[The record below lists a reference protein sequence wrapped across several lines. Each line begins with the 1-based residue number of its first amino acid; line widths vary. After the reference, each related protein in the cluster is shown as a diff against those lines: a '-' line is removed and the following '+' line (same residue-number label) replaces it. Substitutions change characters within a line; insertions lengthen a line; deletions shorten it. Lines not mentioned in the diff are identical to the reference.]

1 MTDENKQLGRVQRR
15 EFEPAS
21 LTPHLSPVRTTR
33 LSMESLAAAARVHAA
48 MTSERPP
55 DDYTSE
61 LIAAITRVT
70 KSLDLHSFVPERDGT
85 GPRFN
90 ATVATTIKDQL
101 DLIVLRGDQV
111 TWLDLLGWATAIVSC
126 SPDTKALRTRLF
138 ELAGLLMLWVDDLD
152 ARGAG
157 ARTAGARD
165 E

>member
-1 MTDENKQLGRVQRR
+1 
-15 EFEPAS
+15 
-21 LTPHLSPVRTTR
+21 
-33 LSMESLAAAARVHAA
+33 MESLAAAARVHAA

-70 KSLDLHSFVPERDGT
+70 KSLDLHSFVPDKDGID
-85 GPRFN
+85 PIVFSRN
-90 ATVATTIKDQL
+90 ATTIKDGL
-101 DLIVLRGDQV
+101 DLAVLRGGSIA
-111 TWLDLLGWATAIVSC
+111 WLDLLGWATAIVSC

>member
-1 MTDENKQLGRVQRR
+1 MTDDNEHPGRPHK
-15 EFEPAS
+15 PAS

-70 KSLDLHSFVPERDGT
+70 KSLDLHRFVPDKDGIDAIVFS
-85 GPRFN
+85 RN
-90 ATVATTIKDQL
+90 ATTIKDGL
-101 DLIVLRGDQV
+101 DLAVLRGGSIA
-111 TWLDLLGWATAIVSC
+111 WLDLLGWATAIVSC
-126 SPDTKALRTRLF
+126 APDTKALRTRLF

-157 ARTAGARD
+157 DRTARGARN